1 MDWFVRAFLK
11 ASLAWLS
18 LGVTAGV
25 AMAAVPGLAVY
36 RPAHL
41 HMLTLGFVAMTI
53 FGVAY
58 HVIPRF
64 SGNPLHSRRLPVWHW
79 WFSNIGLL
87 LMSAGF
93 VLRPGVGAPA
103 TPLLALGAGISAIGA
118 YMFAYVV
125 WRTLSGGGHVA
136 IVARPAS
143 IAPR

>member
-18 LGVTAGV
+18 LGVTVGV
-25 AMAAVPGLAVY
+25 VMAVAPALTVY

-64 SGNPLHSRRLPVWHW
+64 RGNPLHSRKLPVWHW
-79 WFSNIGLL
+79 WLSNIGLL
-87 LMSAGF
+87 LMSTGF
-93 VLRPGVGAPA
+93 VLRSHVDAMA

-125 WRTLSGGGHVA
+125 WRTLGGAGHVA
-136 IVARPAS
+136 IVAGPTPITR
-143 IAPR
+143 R